1 MMLLNLLLLNLSI
14 SADLRDLQE
23 IWLKAD
29 ASEIPRLQE
38 RIRDLEQEKEALLN
52 YHPGAIE
59 RLRADHR
66 AYESELRSH
75 NREAE
80 KCWSEEM
87 HAAKEKI
94 ASLEREKQEVED
106 EALARNLQAE
116 INPSAPSSPSSTGVG
131 FTVCGVCLERAAD
144 HVYNSCGHVTCAS
157 CFESRQSQQCP
168 YCRKT
173 HFGIIPIRHV
183 LDEEAAPASPSVTS
197 TPPGFSS
204 TQPLPQSAPM
214 PPPHMMMPTPH
225 MMMLPPYMVY
235 EENRFVGTQPLP
247 QSAPM
252 PPPHMMM
259 MVQMMM
265 GSQPMQQPQ
274 EPQRERRGPAV
285 NRRRANRA
293 NADEDWSGLGRRRNF
308 QLQGERDS

>member
-14 SADLRDLQE
+14 SAELRDIQE

-29 ASEIPRLQE
+29 ASENSQLQE
-38 RIRDLEQEKEALLN
+38 RIRDLEQEKEALLS
-52 YHPGAIE
+52 YQPGAIE
-59 RLRADHR
+59 RLKDDHR
-66 AYESELRSH
+66 AYQSELRSR

-80 KCWSEEM
+80 KVWSEEM
-87 HAAKEKI
+87 HVAKEKI

-106 EALARNLQAE
+106 EALARTLQAE
-116 INPSAPSSPSSTGVG
+116 ITPSAPSSPSSTGVG

-168 YCRKT
+168 YCRKA
-173 HFGIIPIRHV
+173 HLGIIPIRHV
-183 LDEEAAPASPSVTS
+183 LDEAAAPASPSVTS

-214 PPPHMMMPTPH
+214 PPPHMMMPPPD
-225 MMMLPPYMVY
+225 MMMLSPYMMM
-235 EENRFVGTQPLP
+235 
-247 QSAPM
+247 S
-252 PPPHMMM
+252 PPHMMM
-259 MVQMMM
+259 VQMTM

-274 EPQRERRGPAV
+274 EPQRERRGRAV